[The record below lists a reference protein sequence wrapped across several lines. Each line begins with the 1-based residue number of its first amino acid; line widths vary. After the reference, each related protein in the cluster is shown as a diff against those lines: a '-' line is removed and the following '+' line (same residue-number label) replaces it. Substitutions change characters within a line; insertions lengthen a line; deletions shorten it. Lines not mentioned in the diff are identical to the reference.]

1 MNELKN
7 LVALPGVL
15 ESPVDV
21 RDYTIAASEYLPDK
35 FACSPLPPVKS
46 QGSKPTCVAHAA
58 SSLVESHSQRQHGEY
73 VEFSTDFIYGT
84 RDVGQY
90 VGDGMYIRN
99 ALANLKNY
107 GDCYHVDC
115 PTNSDIQEAMAIV
128 NDRLDE
134 LRALAYPHR
143 ISSYY
148 RCNTPEQIKTALIN
162 HGPVLISMNTYNGA
176 TIKNDTYTCDTSKD
190 YGRHCVLLYGWDE
203 RGWLIQNSWG
213 KYYAG
218 DGRFVL
224 PFDFKINEAWGVTDD
239 IADPIVIKKRKTPI
253 RNFFYKLY
261 NALANFFINLFKKN

>member
-1 MNELKN
+1 MIELKN

-21 RDYTIAASEYLPDK
+21 RDYTIAASGYLPDK
-35 FACSPLPPVKS
+35 FAYSPLPPVKN
-46 QGSKPTCVAHAA
+46 QGPRPTCVAHAA
-58 SSLVESHSQRQHGEY
+58 SSLVETHNERQQGEY

-90 VGDGMYIRN
+90 IGDGMCIRD
-99 ALANLKNY
+99 ALANLKKY
-107 GDCYHVDC
+107 GDCYHSDC
-115 PTNSDIQEAMAIV
+115 PTNSEVDEARAIV
-128 NDRLDE
+128 DADVDN

-148 RCNTPEQIKTALIN
+148 RCWNHEQIKTALIN
-162 HGPVLISMNTYNGA
+162 HGPVLISMNVYDGA
-176 TIKNDTYTCDTSKD
+176 YIKNDTYVCDTSKD

-213 KYYAG
+213 RYYAG
-218 DGRFVL
+218 DGRFIL
-224 PFDFKINEAWGVTDD
+224 PFDFKINEAWGVTDN
-239 IADPIVIKKRKTPI
+239 IADQILIKNRETPVS
-253 RNFFYKLY
+253 NFFYKLY